1 MKRAKLNAFLTLM
14 VLAAPSAAF
23 AQSSLDP
30 AQLPKSTLF
39 YLAWHGTPSG
49 EMRKSNSL
57 LAMWDDP
64 DFAPVRAAI
73 VAGMIENSADSAK
86 AKANMTVDVLS
97 QYAALLDNELV
108 FGYLTNPNPAKINGT
123 ASGTP
128 QEAKQ
133 PPWNGMFLAYDH
145 TGKEATLAKLL
156 HLAT

>member
-1 MKRAKLNAFLTLM
+1 MELSDKGIPVRPTRSAAMKRAKLNGFLTILT
-14 VLAAPSAAF
+14 LAAPFAAF

-30 AQLPKSTLF
+30 AQLPKSTVF

-57 LAMWDDP
+57 LALWDDP

-73 VAGMIENSADSAK
+73 VAEMMQSSADSAK
-86 AKANMTVDVLS
+86 AKTNLTADVLS

-108 FGYLTNPNPAKINGT
+108 FGYLANPHPAKIRGT

-128 QEAKQ
+128 PQEDR
-133 PPWNGMFLAYDH
+133 LVSS
-145 TGKEATLAKLL
+145 
-156 HLAT
+156 